1 MKETQTI
8 RVYKDGS
15 SYKFDENALFE
26 RDDEAGDRD
35 QRSAAVEKSE
45 REGTAEVDTTSST
58 SDKTHNRYCFGH
70 KKHCVR

>member
-45 REGTAEVDTTSST
+45 REGTAEVDTTIST
-58 SDKTHNRYCFGH
+58 SDKTHNRYCI